1 MEFWLTVSKLIVF
14 LYIVFSYIHLN
25 VTNLPWIILTLLLY
39 LSVNVLISI
48 FKKDTYKNILTC
60 VSIGVVMLFTWKIH
74 PFFILFLPLNLYE
87 IANYYIKKKWLI
99 FFIMIL
105 PIIFIGE
112 GIQMTYGL
120 ISAFCFFSLT
130 IAHRYI
136 ARLLKLEMQNDKM
149 RKDIQRLTKSLN
161 ENKDYIRQSEY
172 TFKLEER
179 NRLSQEIHDKIG
191 HSMTG
196 ALIQMEAAK
205 RLMEIDKVKSAELLQ
220 NAIHI
225 SKDGIESIRITLK
238 NMKPPTEQMGIHRMK
253 LFIEEFAG
261 KHDMNIPFV
270 YKGNLDMIS
279 PIQWKIIGENV
290 TEALTNAMKYADATV
305 ISIDIHVLNK
315 MVKVQ
320 VKDNGKGAAL
330 VKKGL
335 GIMGMEERTA
345 SVNGKIIVDGTSGFS
360 VTMLLPIQEDETR
373 MNHLI

>member
-14 LYIVFSYIHLN
+14 IYIVFSYIYSN
-25 VTNLPWIILTLLLY
+25 VGNLSWVIFTLLIY
-39 LSVNVLISI
+39 LSVNVMISI
-48 FKKDTYKNILTC
+48 LRKDTYKKIFIC
-60 VSIGVVMLFTWKIH
+60 VSIGVVMLFTWKVH

-87 IANYYIKKKWLI
+87 ITFHYIEKNWPR
-99 FFIMIL
+99 FVIMML
-105 PIIFIGE
+105 PITITDESIR
-112 GIQMTYGL
+112 MTYGL
-120 ISAFCFFSLT
+120 IAAFSFLVLT
-130 IAHRYI
+130 MADRYI
-136 ARLLKLEMQNDKM
+136 SRVLKLESQNDKM
-149 RKDIQRLTKSLN
+149 RKDMQRLTKSLN
-161 ENKDYIRQSEY
+161 ENKEYIRQSEY

-238 NMKPPTEQMGIHRMK
+238 NMKPPTEQIGIHRMK
-253 LFIEEFAG
+253 LFTEEFAG
-261 KHDMNIPFV
+261 KHDVNIPFI

-290 TEALTNAMKYADATV
+290 TEALTNTMKYADATV

-315 MVKVQ
+315 MIKVQ
-320 VKDNGKGAAL
+320 VKDNGKGADL

-360 VTMLLPIQEDETR
+360 VTMLLPI
-373 MNHLI
+373 

>member
-1 MEFWLTVSKLIVF
+1 MESWLIMSKLIVF
-14 LYIVFSYIHLN
+14 LYIVFSYIYSN
-25 VTNLPWIILTLLLY
+25 ATNLPWVIFALLSY
-39 LSVNVLISI
+39 LCVNVTISI
-48 FKKDTYKNILTC
+48 LKQDVYKKIL
-60 VSIGVVMLFTWKIH
+60 IGISTGITILFTGQIH
-74 PFFILFLPLNLYE
+74 PLFILFLPLNLYE
-87 IANYYIKKKWLI
+87 LVSYYVKEKWQPFL
-99 FFIMIL
+99 IMIL
-105 PIIFIGE
+105 PIVFADE
-112 GIQMTYGL
+112 SVRMTYGL
-120 ISAFCFFSLT
+120 TATFCFLIFTMASLYT
-130 IAHRYI
+130 
-136 ARLLKLEMQNDKM
+136 ARLLKFEMQNDRM
-149 RKDIQRLTKSLN
+149 RKDMQRLTKSLN
-161 ENKDYIRQSEY
+161 ENKEYIRQSEY

-205 RLMEIDKVKSAELLQ
+205 RLMEIDRDKAAELLQ

-253 LFIEEFAG
+253 LFIDEFAS
-261 KHDMNIPFV
+261 KHNIKIPFV
-270 YKGNLDMIS
+270 YKGNLDTIS

-320 VKDNGKGAAL
+320 VKDNGKGGVL

-335 GIMGMEERTA
+335 GIIGMEERTA
-345 SVNGKIIVDGTSGFS
+345 SVNGKIIVDGTNGFS
-360 VTMLLPIQEDETR
+360 VTMLLPIQ
-373 MNHLI
+373 

>member
-1 MEFWLTVSKLIVF
+1 MGFWLIVSKLIVCI
-14 LYIVFSYIHLN
+14 YIIFSFIYLN
-25 VTNLPWIILTLLLY
+25 VANLPWIIFTLLIY
-39 LSVNVLISI
+39 ISVNVTISI
-48 FKKDTYKNILTC
+48 IKKDEYKKIITC
-60 VSIGVVMLFTWKIH
+60 LSIGAVILFTWKIH

-87 IANYYIKKKWLI
+87 IINYYIEEKWKVFI
-99 FFIMIL
+99 IMIF
-105 PIIFIGE
+105 PIIFIRE

-120 ISAFCFFSLT
+120 IGAFSFLSLM
-130 IAHRYI
+130 IADRYI
-136 ARLLKLEMQNDKM
+136 TRLLKLEMQNDKM
-149 RKDIQRLTKSLN
+149 RKDMQRLTKSLN
-161 ENKDYIRQSEY
+161 ENKEYIRQSEY

-205 RLMEIDKVKSAELLQ
+205 RLMEIDQEKSAELLQ
-220 NAIHI
+220 NAIYI
-225 SKDGIESIRITLK
+225 SKDGIESIRLTLK
-238 NMKPPTEQMGIHRMK
+238 NMKPPTEQIGIHRMK
-253 LFIEEFAG
+253 LFIEEFASKNG
-261 KHDMNIPFV
+261 VNIPFV

-315 MVKVQ
+315 MIKVQ

-335 GIMGMEERTA
+335 GMMGMEERTA

-360 VTMLLPIQEDETR
+360 VTMLLPI
-373 MNHLI
+373 

>member
-14 LYIVFSYIHLN
+14 IYIVFSYIHSN
-25 VTNLPWIILTLLLY
+25 VTNLPWVIFALLLY

-48 FKKDTYKNILTC
+48 LKKDTYKKILIC
-60 VSIGVVMLFTWKIH
+60 ISISVVMLLTWRVH
-74 PFFILFLPLNLYE
+74 PFFILFLPLNLYG
-87 IANYYIKKKWLI
+87 ITFHYIDKNWSR
-99 FFIMIL
+99 FVIMML
-105 PIIFIGE
+105 PITITDESIR
-112 GIQMTYGL
+112 MTYGL
-120 ISAFCFFSLT
+120 IVAFSFLVLT
-130 IAHRYI
+130 MADRYI
-136 ARLLKLEMQNDKM
+136 SRVVKLESQNDKM
-149 RKDIQRLTKSLN
+149 RKDMQRLTKSLH
-161 ENKDYIRQSEY
+161 ENKEYIRQSEY

-205 RLMEIDKVKSAELLQ
+205 RLMGIDKEKSAELLQ

-238 NMKPPTEQMGIHRMK
+238 NMKPPTEQIGIHRMK
-253 LFIEEFAG
+253 LFIEEFAS
-261 KHDMNIPFV
+261 KHDVNIPFV

-360 VTMLLPIQEDETR
+360 VTMLLPI
-373 MNHLI
+373 

>member
-14 LYIVFSYIHLN
+14 LYIVFSYIYAN
-25 VTNLPWIILTLLLY
+25 VANLPWVIFTLLIY
-39 LSVNVLISI
+39 LSVNVMISI
-48 FKKDTYKNILTC
+48 FKKDMYKKILIC
-60 VSIGVVMLFTWKIH
+60 MSIGIVMLFTWRVH

-87 IANYYIKKKWLI
+87 ITFHYIEKNWPR
-99 FFIMIL
+99 FVVMML
-105 PIIFIGE
+105 PITIADESIR
-112 GIQMTYGL
+112 MTYGL
-120 ISAFCFFSLT
+120 IVAFSFLVLT
-130 IAHRYI
+130 MADRYI
-136 ARLLKLEMQNDKM
+136 SRVVKLESQNDKM
-149 RKDIQRLTKSLN
+149 RKDMQRLTKSLH
-161 ENKDYIRQSEY
+161 ENKEYIRQSEY

-205 RLMEIDKVKSAELLQ
+205 RLMEIDKEKSAELLQ

-238 NMKPPTEQMGIHRMK
+238 NMKPPTEQIGIHRMK

-261 KHDMNIPFV
+261 KNDVNIPFV

-279 PIQWKIIGENV
+279 PIKWKIIGENV

-320 VKDNGKGAAL
+320 VKDNGKGAAF

-360 VTMLLPIQEDETR
+360 VTMLFPI
-373 MNHLI
+373 

>member
-14 LYIVFSYIHLN
+14 LYIVFSYIYAN
-25 VTNLPWIILTLLLY
+25 VVNLPWVIFTLLIY
-39 LSVNVLISI
+39 LSVNVMISI
-48 FKKDTYKNILTC
+48 FKKDTYKKLLIC
-60 VSIGVVMLFTWKIH
+60 MSIGIIMLFTWRVH

-87 IANYYIKKKWLI
+87 ITFHYIEKNWPR
-99 FFIMIL
+99 FVVMML
-105 PIIFIGE
+105 PITIADESIR
-112 GIQMTYGL
+112 MTYGL
-120 ISAFCFFSLT
+120 IVAFSFLVLT
-130 IAHRYI
+130 IADRYI
-136 ARLLKLEMQNDKM
+136 SRVVKLESQNDKM
-149 RKDIQRLTKSLN
+149 RKDMQRLTKSLHEN
-161 ENKDYIRQSEY
+161 EEYIRQSEY

-205 RLMEIDKVKSAELLQ
+205 RLMEIDKEKSAELLQ

-238 NMKPPTEQMGIHRMK
+238 NMKPPTEQIGIHRMK

-261 KHDMNIPFV
+261 KHDINIPFV

-320 VKDNGKGAAL
+320 VKDNGKGAVL

-360 VTMLLPIQEDETR
+360 VTMLLPI
-373 MNHLI
+373 

>member
-14 LYIVFSYIHLN
+14 LYIVFSYIYAN
-25 VTNLPWIILTLLLY
+25 VVNLPWVIFTLLIY
-39 LSVNVLISI
+39 LSVNVMISI
-48 FKKDTYKNILTC
+48 FKKDTYKKLLIC
-60 VSIGVVMLFTWKIH
+60 MSIGIIMLFTWRVH

-87 IANYYIKKKWLI
+87 ITFHYIEKNWPR
-99 FFIMIL
+99 FVVMML
-105 PIIFIGE
+105 PITIADESIR
-112 GIQMTYGL
+112 MTYGL
-120 ISAFCFFSLT
+120 IVAFSFLVLT
-130 IAHRYI
+130 IAERYI
-136 ARLLKLEMQNDKM
+136 SRVVKLESQNDKM
-149 RKDIQRLTKSLN
+149 RKDMQRLTKSLH
-161 ENKDYIRQSEY
+161 ENKEYIKQSEY

-205 RLMEIDKVKSAELLQ
+205 RLMEIDKEKSAELLQ
-220 NAIHI
+220 NAINI

-238 NMKPPTEQMGIHRMK
+238 NMKPPTEQIGIHRMK
-253 LFIEEFAG
+253 LFIEEFTG
-261 KHDMNIPFV
+261 KNDVNIPFV

-320 VKDNGKGAAL
+320 VKDNGKGVAL

-360 VTMLLPIQEDETR
+360 VTMLLPI
-373 MNHLI
+373 